1 MSDSVLNDNKLLL
14 IDPKVHSLQAAP
26 VVLKEISV
34 PAPGLGPHYVG
45 EYGNDLWA
53 SLQNSY
59 AVLRISHVNPCDYN
73 IYQGVP
79 RPVFVANTRSARID
93 PKTGSTTQYMV
104 PQEIGQ
110 TPVGMISGPNGVW
123 FTLLGNATSGTG
135 TVGFIDAHN
144 NITYHKLQ
152 SILGQDAALL
162 HLAFDLNVAKNH
174 VLWLLSS
181 STNYSNALNSIIKIT
196 FDAKWQ
202 SILKEE
208 VKALPTQ
215 YSEAHRILITPHN
228 IFATE
233 LASFKLL
240 TAMSTT
246 SQNSRRDERAST
258 LSKALK
264 TNSTPTT
271 LDLQNKSIVDEGAQV
286 LAEELKT
293 NSTLTTLNLKTNLIG
308 SNVGQ
313 ALTEALKTN
322 STLTTLSVENN
333 SIRDNGAQALSEV
346 LKTNS
351 TLITFELGYL
361 DDVIPDLIAFRH
373 HVFSEAQFV
382 SNSDRC
388 EDRGCRDQVLN

>member
-1 MSDSVLNDNKLLL
+1 MSALHGLTNSKFFRNDNKLLL

-26 VVLKEISV
+26 IVLKEISV

-45 EYGNDLWA
+45 EYGIDLWA
-53 SLQNSY
+53 SLQDSY

-79 RPVFVANTRSARID
+79 RPVFVAQYPISKVFYTGQDDSSAIMRID

-104 PQEIGQ
+104 PPEIGQ

-123 FTLLGNATSGTG
+123 FTLLGNVTSGTG

-144 NITYHKLQ
+144 NIIYHKLQ
-152 SILGQDAALL
+152 SVLGQDAALL

-181 STNYSNALNSIIKIT
+181 SINDSNALNSIIKIT

-233 LASFKLL
+233 LASSKLL
-240 TAMSTT
+240 TYF
-246 SQNSRRDERAST
+246 
-258 LSKALK
+258 KK
-264 TNSTPTT
+264 
-271 LDLQNKSIVDEGAQV
+271 
-286 LAEELKT
+286 
-293 NSTLTTLNLKTNLIG
+293 
-308 SNVGQ
+308 
-313 ALTEALKTN
+313 
-322 STLTTLSVENN
+322 
-333 SIRDNGAQALSEV
+333 
-346 LKTNS
+346 
-351 TLITFELGYL
+351 
-361 DDVIPDLIAFRH
+361 
-373 HVFSEAQFV
+373 
-382 SNSDRC
+382 
-388 EDRGCRDQVLN
+388 

>member
-1 MSDSVLNDNKLLL
+1 WVTLQNDNKLLL
-14 IDPKVHSLQAAP
+14 IDPKVHSLQVAP
-26 VVLKEISV
+26 IVLKEISV

-45 EYGNDLWA
+45 EYGIDLWA
-53 SLQNSY
+53 SLQDSY

-79 RPVFVANTRSARID
+79 RPVFVAQYPISKVFYTGQDDSSAIMRID

-104 PQEIGQ
+104 PPEIGQ

-123 FTLLGNATSGTG
+123 FTLLGNVTSGTG

-144 NITYHKLQ
+144 NIIYHKLQ
-152 SILGQDAALL
+152 SVLGQDAALL

-181 STNYSNALNSIIKIT
+181 SINDSNALNSIIKIT

-233 LASFKLL
+233 LASSKLL
-240 TAMSTT
+240 TTRTETKELPYCLKHSRTT
-246 SQNSRRDERAST
+246 Q
-258 LSKALK
+258 
-264 TNSTPTT
+264 TPTT
-271 LDLQNKSIVDEGAQV
+271 LDLQNKSTGDDGAQV

-293 NSTLTTLNLKTNLIG
+293 NSTLTTLNLRTNLIG
-308 SNVGQ
+308 SKG
-313 ALTEALKTN
+313 
-322 STLTTLSVENN
+322 
-333 SIRDNGAQALSEV
+333 G
-346 LKTNS
+346 
-351 TLITFELGYL
+351 
-361 DDVIPDLIAFRH
+361 
-373 HVFSEAQFV
+373 
-382 SNSDRC
+382 
-388 EDRGCRDQVLN
+388 